1 VILMTC
7 AQKFIKGASST
18 SEKKPSAYLVKTP
31 SKINA
36 RDFKFQLTTKESHK
50 VSVRASSSLGV
61 RIAAGRD
68 TNGINVDANNSSANN
83 FSLSIEGDLNES
95 EFNAINALLDHIDK
109 LAGQFYAG
117 NVDQVFDKALSL
129 GCDEQQ
135 IAGYSLDL
143 SQA

>member
-1 VILMTC
+1 LLLSGVAC
-7 AQKFIKGASST
+7 KQRS
-18 SEKKPSAYLVKTP
+18 
-31 SKINA
+31 
-36 RDFKFQLTTKESHK
+36 
-50 VSVRASSSLGV
+50 ASSSLGV

-117 NVDQVFDKALSL
+117 NVNQVFDKALSP
-129 GCDEQQ
+129 GCDEQE
-135 IAGYSLDL
+135 IAGYSLNL